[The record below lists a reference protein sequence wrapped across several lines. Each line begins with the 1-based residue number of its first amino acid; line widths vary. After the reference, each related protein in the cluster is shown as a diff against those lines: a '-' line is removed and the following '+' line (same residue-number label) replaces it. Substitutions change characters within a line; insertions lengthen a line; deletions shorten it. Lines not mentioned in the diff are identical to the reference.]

1 MVMLRSI
8 PACRSQAAGKTQHT
22 KLHRSS
28 PWYSSICSILERRL
42 LISGSSAA
50 ILDTLQNYR
59 FRCFVD
65 MSSHQNGETK
75 LNHDTMRP

>member
-1 MVMLRSI
+1 MVMLRST

-22 KLHRSS
+22 KLHHSS
-28 PWYSSICSILERRL
+28 PWYSSILERRL

-50 ILDTLQNYR
+50 ILDTLKNYR

-65 MSSHQNGETK
+65 IFSHQNGETK